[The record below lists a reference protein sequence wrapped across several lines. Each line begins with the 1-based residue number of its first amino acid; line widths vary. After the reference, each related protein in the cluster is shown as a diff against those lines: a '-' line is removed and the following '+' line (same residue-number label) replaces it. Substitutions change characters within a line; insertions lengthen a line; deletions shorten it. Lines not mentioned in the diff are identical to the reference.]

1 MKQKVALITAAGSGM
16 GAECA
21 RTLAGAGWR
30 VAVSSSSGRGE
41 ALGRE
46 LGGLGFTA
54 SNTDPEALARVVQ
67 ETLAAYGRIDAVVNS
82 CGGIPYGDLLAI
94 PDADWHAGLDMVL
107 LSVIR
112 IARLVTPSFEVQG
125 GGVIVNISSF
135 AAVEPNLTYPVSS
148 ALRSALSGFTKM
160 YAERYAA
167 SHIRMNNVLP
177 GFVLTKTESEA
188 VKERVPMRRYGSI
201 AEIAGTVLFLLSDA
215 AAYVTGQ
222 NIRVDGGLSRSL

>member
-21 RTLAGAGWR
+21 RALASAGWR

-67 ETLAAYGRIDAVVNS
+67 GTLAAYGRIDAVVNS

-112 IARLVTPSFEVQG
+112 IARL
-125 GGVIVNISSF
+125 NISSF

-167 SHIRMNNVLP
+167 THIRMNNVLP

-188 VKERVPMRRYGSI
+188 VKERVPMHRYGSA

-215 AAYVTGQ
+215 AAYITGQ
-222 NIRVDGGLSRSL
+222 NIRIDGGLSRSL